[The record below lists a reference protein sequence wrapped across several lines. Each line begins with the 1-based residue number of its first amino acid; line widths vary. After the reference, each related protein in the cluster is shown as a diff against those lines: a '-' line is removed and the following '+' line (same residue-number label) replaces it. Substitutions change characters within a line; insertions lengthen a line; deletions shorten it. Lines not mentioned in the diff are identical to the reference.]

1 MHISV
6 VCPVFNT
13 DPALLSTAVQS
24 VLSQAGHN
32 EIDFI
37 LVDDAS
43 FNPAT
48 CKALTEIA
56 AADPRI
62 RLARLPANGGPAVAR
77 QLGIAHASADLIGF
91 IDADDIWPAGK
102 LAEGDRILA
111 DNPDTAWLSGSHL
124 ILRAGGAAPAPTSLI
139 DACADERDDSPAP
152 LLYGL
157 PLMRALITAMPPLGA
172 SIVRRSLFD
181 AAGGLDP
188 DLRYGED
195 WLLYLKM
202 AKLSPMRFCREPTYV
217 LRRQRASMM
226 QSEGRMSR
234 LYTASV
240 LQALRDP
247 MLVEIRRE
255 LGWYA
260 YSALKDVA
268 MNNALNNRPLKGLCF
283 ALAAL
288 ARDPR
293 ELRDFLLYLKSLT
306 LRGADRQEC
315 LKNYCTSDQI
325 ILNQV
330 PLAT

>member
-32 EIDFI
+32 DIDLI

-48 CKALTEIA
+48 CQALTEIA
-56 AADPRI
+56 GSDPRV
-62 RLARLPANGGPAVAR
+62 RLERLPANGGPAAAR

-124 ILRAGGAAPAPTSLI
+124 ILRAGGAAPAQTSLI

-152 LLYGL
+152 LLHGL

-226 QSEGRMSR
+226 QSEGRMSH
-234 LYTASV
+234 LYTASII
-240 LQALRDP
+240 QALREP
-247 MLVEIRRE
+247 MLVDIRRE
-255 LGWYA
+255 IGWYA
-260 YSALKDVA
+260 YSALKDIA
-268 MNNALNNRPLKGLCF
+268 MNSTLNNRPVKGLF
-283 ALAAL
+283 YALSAL

-293 ELRDFLLYLKSLT
+293 EVREFKLFLNALVMSGNDQ
-306 LRGADRQEC
+306 REC
-315 LKNYCTSDQI
+315 FKKYCTSDQV
-325 ILNQV
+325 ILNQI
-330 PLAT
+330 PLGG